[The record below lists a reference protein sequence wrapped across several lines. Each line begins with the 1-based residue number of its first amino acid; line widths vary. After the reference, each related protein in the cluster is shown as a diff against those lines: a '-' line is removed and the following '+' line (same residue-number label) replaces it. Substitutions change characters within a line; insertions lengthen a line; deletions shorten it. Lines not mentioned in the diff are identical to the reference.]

1 MTLSLRCLELVL
13 AFLVQALVTMRPPG
27 LLSSL
32 GGGLIITGI
41 TILAC
46 EERLARGLGRVITAI
61 RRRAAPRPD
70 TEDTPLLL

>member
-1 MTLSLRCLELVL
+1 ML

-41 TILAC
+41 TVLGLEKRMTGILGC
-46 EERLARGLGRVITAI
+46 EERVGRVITAI

-70 TEDTPLLL
+70 TEDTPLLS